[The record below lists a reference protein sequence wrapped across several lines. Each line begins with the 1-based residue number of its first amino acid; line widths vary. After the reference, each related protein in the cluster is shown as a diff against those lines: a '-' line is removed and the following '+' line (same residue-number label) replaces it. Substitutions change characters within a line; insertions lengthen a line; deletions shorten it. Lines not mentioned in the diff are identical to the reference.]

1 ETAAAPQAHT
11 RSPSTRS
18 MCTSWSSPNVPGLLD
33 GKYDNTMRFGPPES
47 DSAAQASAGGG
58 GLARCRNRA
67 HGCGTRTIERKSNE
81 GNSMRRLLT
90 TTRLACPL
98 AAPAL
103 AEDTVVPVEK
113 APYHRPVFHNDLVML
128 LSVYLPPGA
137 PRGPEVYHTHSLDQ
151 ISVLAQAADMT
162 NQALGEPAM
171 GPARRGQ
178 RGNVGYT
185 AFSKKPQTHRGA
197 NVATTPFHNIVVALL
212 YPQPGRFTAGSRA
225 EAPGYQ
231 QLIDN
236 DRVRAWRLTLEP
248 GQSVAA
254 ITQRAPGM

>member
-1 ETAAAPQAHT
+1 
-11 RSPSTRS
+11 
-18 MCTSWSSPNVPGLLD
+18 M
-33 GKYDNTMRFGPPES
+33 
-47 DSAAQASAGGG
+47 
-58 GLARCRNRA
+58 
-67 HGCGTRTIERKSNE
+67 
-81 GNSMRRLLT
+81 RLLLT
-90 TTRLACPL
+90 ASLIACACAL

-197 NVATTPFHNIVVALL
+197 NVGSTPFHNIVVGLL

-225 EAPGYQ
+225 EAPAYQ

-236 DRVRAWRLTLEP
+236 DNVRAWRLTRAGSCMKGNSSPRDGLTGWLVCLWRLARTP
-248 GQSVAA
+248 GSFAWLKTDCVPAQ
-254 ITQRAPGM
+254 P

>member
-1 ETAAAPQAHT
+1 
-11 RSPSTRS
+11 
-18 MCTSWSSPNVPGLLD
+18 M
-33 GKYDNTMRFGPPES
+33 
-47 DSAAQASAGGG
+47 
-58 GLARCRNRA
+58 
-67 HGCGTRTIERKSNE
+67 
-81 GNSMRRLLT
+81 RLLLKT
-90 TTRLACPL
+90 TLLACAL

-178 RGNVGYT
+178 RGNVGSPPFPRSRRPT
-185 AFSKKPQTHRGA
+185 AAPMSAAR
-197 NVATTPFHNIVVALL
+197 
-212 YPQPGRFTAGSRA
+212 RFTTSSSDCFIRSPAASR
-225 EAPGYQ
+225 
-231 QLIDN
+231 
-236 DRVRAWRLTLEP
+236 RVRAPRLRATSSSSTMTEC
-248 GQSVAA
+248 
-254 ITQRAPGM
+254 APGA